1 MVSDTIIVMDKEDTA
16 HIVRKVTV
24 EEEVSETTEED
35 STGIPISRG
44 RSKIS
49 IAPITQISKDDPE
62 VLAHFIETNH
72 PPVLSTEIS
81 DHNHLF
87 PEITI
92 APQHEH
98 QLISQGC
105 NVTDVESTDTG
116 SQTVQK
122 HHETTDLSDHHSSS
136 KVLWDADADDQCSK
150 EAIVAFQGRLISW
163 EWIMNIQNENN

>member
-1 MVSDTIIVMDKEDTA
+1 MVSDRITVTDKEDTA
-16 HIVRKVTV
+16 HIIREVTV

-35 STGIPISRG
+35 SAGILTNRD

-49 IAPITQISKDDPE
+49 IAPTTQISKDDLG

-81 DHNHLF
+81 DHKHLF
-87 PEITI
+87 PI

-98 QLISQGC
+98 QLISQKC

-116 SQTVQK
+116 SQIVQK
-122 HHETTDLSDHHSSS
+122 HHETTDLSDHHSSNTHS
-136 KVLWDADADDQCSK
+136 SNKAL
-150 EAIVAFQGRLISW
+150 
-163 EWIMNIQNENN
+163 